1 MDWFITFVNP
11 GKPIPEEVARLTD
24 IHDSDVAEAPS
35 PEEALAALVSFV
47 GDASVVAHNV
57 DFDRTFTTR
66 HPSGYPLLENTWID
80 SLDLARIALPRL
92 KSHRLLDLVRA
103 FGAPLSNSSRRCGRG
118 GHLRDV
124 SHPSCWRGGYAS
136 CACEGNLLEWQPL
149 TSGLRRLCSIVL
161 PIFNRA
167 QRTARSFQPL
177 ERCFT

>member
-1 MDWFITFVNP
+1 MNP

-103 FGAPLSNSSRRCGRG
+103 FGAPLPLIAPMRTWRPPARCIASF
-118 GHLRDV
+118 LLA
-124 SHPSCWRGGYAS
+124 WRLCS
-136 CACEGNLLEWQPL
+136 CACEGN
-149 TSGLRRLCSIVL
+149 CSNGN
-161 PIFNRA
+161 P
-167 QRTARSFQPL
+167 
-177 ERCFT
+177 